1 MLVRAFESIFIIY
14 IAITRT
20 CNVSKMTLSD
30 PSWWILNLKI
40 NAKSNSGKILEL
52 LTVPK
57 FFKKGSVDISWK
69 LPVRILYKNILIEEK
84 LLNLLTKCTFHAYI
98 LVYFKRK
105 PTDSI
110 VVDQIIQWKND
121 STFVFYFVLEKQFLG
136 KIWCFPQR
144 IKTNPIFCKVLWN
157 CAWNIIICCFDFK

>member
-84 LLNLLTKCTFHAYI
+84 NIEFSYKMYLSCLYPSLF
-98 LVYFKRK
+98 
-105 PTDSI
+105 
-110 VVDQIIQWKND
+110 Q
-121 STFVFYFVLEKQFLG
+121 E
-136 KIWCFPQR
+136 
-144 IKTNPIFCKVLWN
+144 KTNRFNSCRSNYSMKKWLYLCSLLCIRKTVPG
-157 CAWNIIICCFDFK
+157 